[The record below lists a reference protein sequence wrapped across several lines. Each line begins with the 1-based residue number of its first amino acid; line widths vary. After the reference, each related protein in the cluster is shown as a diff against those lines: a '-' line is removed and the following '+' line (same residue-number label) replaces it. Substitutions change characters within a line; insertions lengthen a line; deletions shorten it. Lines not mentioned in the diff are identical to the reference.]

1 MSIVNL
7 IFYVLLIVFV
17 CSAVSGIVMFFVD
30 MIRFGTPHKR
40 FETVS
45 SIEKYNE
52 RLEEIRQEIKDNA
65 ADQSDN
71 LSENTSGRV
80 TDFEIDL

>member
-7 IFYVLLIVFV
+7 VFYVLLIVFV

-40 FETVS
+40 FKTLS

-65 ADQSDN
+65 IDQRGD

>member
-1 MSIVNL
+1 MALVNL
-7 IFYVLLIVFV
+7 VFYVLLISFMV
-17 CSAVSGIVMFFVD
+17 SAVSGIVMFFVD

-52 RLEEIRQEIKDNA
+52 HLAELAETEDSP
-65 ADQSDN
+65 AD
-71 LSENTSGRV
+71 ERV
-80 TDFEIDL
+80 DFSANIEIDL